1 MATRGP
7 ARRSGRQ
14 ERFFIEYERCG
25 DGRQAAMLAGYS
37 ERAAG
42 SVSRRLLEAKQPD
55 NHAQAGKATHA
66 EHAQE
71 TGQAEPSGGSAES
84 AQPDSEIIHVTRD
97 MVMSGLHREAV
108 SEGKESSQTCRLKA
122 WELLA
127 KALGMF
133 GQAAGSSEGDEPLTV
148 RFDIRLD
155 SQDEAAA
162 GTDAGRHA
170 RQAAEPGFPDTKHGV
185 QGPVAP
191 GRSEP
196 EGGRRPLSDISP
208 SATGGAR

>member
-1 MATRGP
+1 MATGGP
-7 ARRSGRQ
+7 TRRDERQ
-14 ERFFIEYERCG
+14 TRFFIEYERCG
-25 DGRQAAMLAGYS
+25 DGRRAALLAGYS

-55 NHAQAGKATHA
+55 DQAQAGAATHA
-66 EHAQE
+66 GHAQE
-71 TGQAEPSGGSAES
+71 AGQVEPSGGSAES
-84 AQPDSEIIHVTRD
+84 AQPDIEIIHVTRD
-97 MVMSGLHREAV
+97 MVMCGLYREARDR
-108 SEGKESSQTCRLKA
+108 GKESSQTCRLKA

-133 GQAAGSSEGDEPLTV
+133 GTAAGSSEGDEPLRV

-196 EGGRRPLSDISP
+196 EGGRRPPSDISLTTP
-208 SATGGAR
+208 GGHK